1 LPVGSH
7 HSPSTQSAE
16 LTAGVAIVTAAI
28 EANAIM
34 TTATRWRTDVLTT
47 GLPRGVCI
55 IEPGPAIEVKP
66 VLLDEPKPG
75 PC

>member
-7 HSPSTQSAE
+7 HSPSAQSAE

-34 TTATRWRTDVLTT
+34 TTATRWRKHVLTA
-47 GLPRGVCI
+47 GLPS
-55 IEPGPAIEVKP
+55 
-66 VLLDEPKPG
+66 
-75 PC
+75 

>member
-34 TTATRWRTDVLTT
+34 TTATR
-47 GLPRGVCI
+47 
-55 IEPGPAIEVKP
+55 
-66 VLLDEPKPG
+66 
-75 PC
+75 